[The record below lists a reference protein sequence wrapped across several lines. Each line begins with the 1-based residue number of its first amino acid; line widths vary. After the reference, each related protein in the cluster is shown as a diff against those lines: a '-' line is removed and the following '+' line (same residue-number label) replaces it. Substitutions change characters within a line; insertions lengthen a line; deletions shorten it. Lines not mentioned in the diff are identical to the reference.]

1 MSNFISKDYGSGKA
15 LYLWYDT
22 VSKTGWFFWGTHPG
36 CCGRCHR
43 SPEWSPRSLLDGS
56 DRGPKACI
64 FLRRREGA
72 VTRCGPG
79 SATNGLASGRPE
91 GLHPPTDMPPGG
103 DLIFN
108 PSPTSSLLLMQSPPG
123 GQKQHQCGPPS
134 RQSWPQPQQSHLK
147 NFPTNCGGGRELS
160 AHFNATLGV
169 RNKISHLKNRS

>member
-1 MSNFISKDYGSGKA
+1 MPNFISKDYGSGKA

-64 FLRRREGA
+64 FLRKRESA
-72 VTRCGPG
+72 VTPHAAARGQPPLALPV
-79 SATNGLASGRPE
+79 ATRRACTHL
-91 GLHPPTDMPPGG
+91 PPGG

-108 PSPTSSLLLMQSPPG
+108 RSPTSSLLLMQSPPG
-123 GQKQHQCGPPS
+123 GQKQHQCGPVQAVLATDPAE
-134 RQSWPQPQQSHLK
+134 PFK
-147 NFPTNCGGGRELS
+147 VLS
-160 AHFNATLGV
+160 YQLWRWQGAFCPF
-169 RNKISHLKNRS
+169 